1 MIGIGLDN
9 GVFLNKPTSV
19 IPFYV
24 KVDSWASS
32 EDSVEIC
39 YWRKCWGIRDEILS
53 LFPEADS
60 NDSCLKLTPE
70 HIRAI
75 RKIIRSFM
83 NKEKWEEESNSIW
96 TYDEIRPRLIKHW
109 VALWWLERY
118 LRKNPDAEAYFYDSW

>member
-1 MIGIGLDN
+1 MGLDN
-9 GVFLNKPTSV
+9 GIVLNKPTSV

-32 EDSVEIC
+32 QDSVEIC

-75 RKIIRSFM
+75 RKIIRSFIIQHSG
-83 NKEKWEEESNSIW
+83 K
-96 TYDEIRPRLIKHW
+96 YDNGWGIILHCKKH
-109 VALWWLERY
+109 ET
-118 LRKNPDAEAYFYDSW
+118 

>member
-1 MIGIGLDN
+1 MGLDN

-70 HIRAI
+70 YIRAI

-83 NKEKWEEESNSIW
+83 NKKKWEEESNSIW
-96 TYDEIRPRLIKHW
+96 TYDEIHLRLIKQW
-109 VALWWLERY
+109 IALWWLEHY
-118 LRKNPDAEAYFYDSW
+118 LKKNPDAEAYFYDSW